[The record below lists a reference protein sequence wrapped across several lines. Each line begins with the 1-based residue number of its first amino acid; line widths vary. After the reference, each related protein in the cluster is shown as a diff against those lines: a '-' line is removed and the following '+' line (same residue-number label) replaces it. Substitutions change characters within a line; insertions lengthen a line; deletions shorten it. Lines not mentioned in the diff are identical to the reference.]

1 MNHAVIRARGK
12 LKEMAGKLTGNDRL
26 RAEGRTDQAK
36 AAAGEAVTDAVQ
48 RVRGVRDSLKRGRS

>member
-12 LKEMAGKLTGNDRL
+12 LKEMTGKLTGNDRL

-36 AAAGEAVTDAVQ
+36 AAAGETVADVLQ